1 MLTQRTRY
9 ALRALF
15 ALAEAPDER
24 PVPISRIATDQKV
37 PRKFLELI
45 LADLKAAGLVEA
57 YRGKAG
63 GYRLA
68 RAAETISFGEVIRLV
83 DGPLALVPC
92 VSQSAYQRCLDCV
105 DEETC
110 AIRRVMAQ
118 VRESVVATL
127 DGTSIGDALEQRLL
141 AA

>member
-1 MLTQRTRY
+1 MLTQRARY

-15 ALAEAPDER
+15 ALAAAEGPR
-24 PVPISRIATDQKV
+24 PVPISRIADEQNV
-37 PRKFLELI
+37 PRKFLEII

-68 RAAETISFGEVIRLV
+68 RPPHSISFGEVIRLV

-92 VSQSAYQRCLDCV
+92 VSQTAYQRCLDCR
-105 DEETC
+105 DEATC
-110 AIRRVMAQ
+110 AIRRVMAE
-118 VRESVVATL
+118 VREAVSATL
-127 DGTSIGDALEQRLL
+127 DGTTIGDATAWPL